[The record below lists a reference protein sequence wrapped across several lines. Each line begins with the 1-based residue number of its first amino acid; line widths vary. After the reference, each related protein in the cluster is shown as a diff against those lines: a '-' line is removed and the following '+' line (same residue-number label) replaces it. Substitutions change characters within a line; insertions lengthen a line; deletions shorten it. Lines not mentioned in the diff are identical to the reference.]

1 MELFFWSGLAT
12 MAYNEKEL
20 GANVEENGYLSM

>member
-1 MELFFWSGLAT
+1 MELFFCSGLAT
-12 MAYNEKEL
+12 AVYNEKEL